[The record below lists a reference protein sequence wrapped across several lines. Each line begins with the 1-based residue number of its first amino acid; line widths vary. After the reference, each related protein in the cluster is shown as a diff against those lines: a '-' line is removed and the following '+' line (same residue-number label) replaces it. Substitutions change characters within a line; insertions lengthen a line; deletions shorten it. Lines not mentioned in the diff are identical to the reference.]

1 MSLDET
7 IIFQFIHK
15 SPMGKAGVQG
25 DDPGGGDDAGDHPG
39 NDLGRCKRIFF
50 RKTQNRELNGFLFH
64 EI

>member
-25 DDPGGGDDAGDHPG
+25 DDPGGRDPGDDP
-39 NDLGRCKRIFF
+39 GRCKRIFF

-64 EI
+64 KI